1 MQPRRGTEIDGDA
14 EWDVVKI
21 ADHAHGMR
29 ISMGQRIG
37 YAPMRKS
44 SKVSGLYMRKGD
56 KLQVIYKRFCII
68 YKEYSTKIYFYKI
81 G

>member
-1 MQPRRGTEIDGDA
+1 MQPGRGTEIDGDA

-37 YAPMRKS
+37 YVPMRK
-44 SKVSGLYMRKGD
+44 
-56 KLQVIYKRFCII
+56 VIAMERSHPGMITALTTNQKTYNNELNYII
-68 YKEYSTKIYFYKI
+68 KF
-81 G
+81 

>member
-37 YAPMRKS
+37 YAPMRKVIVTEQLHPGTIIAQTTNQNNKKRTQLHHKLLIIS
-44 SKVSGLYMRKGD
+44 FDKG
-56 KLQVIYKRFCII
+56 
-68 YKEYSTKIYFYKI
+68 
-81 G
+81 

>member
-37 YAPMRKS
+37 YAPMRK
-44 SKVSGLYMRKGD
+44 
-56 KLQVIYKRFCII
+56 VIATEQSHHGMII
-68 YKEYSTKIYFYKI
+68 AQTTNQNTQNNELNYII
-81 G
+81 

>member
-1 MQPRRGTEIDGDA
+1 MQPGRGTEIDGDA

-37 YAPMRKS
+37 YAPMRK
-44 SKVSGLYMRKGD
+44 
-56 KLQVIYKRFCII
+56 VIAMERPHPGMITALTTNQKTYNNELNYII
-68 YKEYSTKIYFYKI
+68 KF
-81 G
+81 

>member
-1 MQPRRGTEIDGDA
+1 MQHGRGTEIDGDA

-37 YAPMRKS
+37 YAPMRK
-44 SKVSGLYMRKGD
+44 
-56 KLQVIYKRFCII
+56 VIVTEQLHPGTIVA
-68 YKEYSTKIYFYKI
+68 
-81 G
+81 

>member
-1 MQPRRGTEIDGDA
+1 MQPGRSTEIDGDA

-37 YAPMRKS
+37 YAPMRK
-44 SKVSGLYMRKGD
+44 
-56 KLQVIYKRFCII
+56 VIVTEQLHPGTIVAQTTNQNTENNELNYII
-68 YKEYSTKIYFYKI
+68 
-81 G
+81 